1 MGCFSYLCQVCNKP
15 VNSTSFSGEGV
26 KLFLLQNGEVLEE
39 MQGDYD
45 SYGGVFSSEPLN
57 NLEWTND
64 WGDIVDL
71 HFNSNSQN
79 GIAAIH
85 TDCWKGTIPI
95 SSSEDDPNQGWGKI
109 KRKSANETYH
119 KFYKRITK

>member
-1 MGCFSYLCQVCNKP
+1 MGCFSYLCQVCSKP
-15 VNSTSFSGEGV
+15 INSTSFSGEGV

-45 SYGGVFSSEPLN
+45 SYGRVFDEESDS
-57 NLEWTND
+57 LEWNND

-71 HFNSNSQN
+71 HFNSNSQD

-85 TDCWKGTIPI
+85 TDCWKGQTPI
-95 SSSEDDPNQGWGKI
+95 SSSEDDPNQGWGKV
-109 KRKSANETYH
+109 KKKSAKEIYH
-119 KFYKRITK
+119 KFYNKIT